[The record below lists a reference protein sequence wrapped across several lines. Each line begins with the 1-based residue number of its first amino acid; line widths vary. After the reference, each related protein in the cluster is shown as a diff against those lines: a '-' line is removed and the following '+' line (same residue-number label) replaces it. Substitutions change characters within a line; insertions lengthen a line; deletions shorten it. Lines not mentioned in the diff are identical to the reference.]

1 MTLEDRIEQST
12 THHFMTV
19 FPFTTNHHDTLFG
32 GKAMAIM
39 DEVTFMCA
47 TRFCRKAL
55 VTVASDKINFA
66 KAIPGGSM
74 IEAIAKVI
82 KVGRTSLQVK
92 VEIYLE
98 DMYKDGRELA
108 VEGLFSLVALDEDKK
123 PVPVLEG
130 LDIDEA

>member
-1 MTLEDRIEQST
+1 MTLEERIVQSR

-47 TRFCRKAL
+47 TRFCRKSL

-66 KAIPGGSM
+66 KAIPAGSM
-74 IEAIAKVI
+74 IEAIAEVI
-82 KVGRTSLQVK
+82 HVGRTSLKVK
-92 VEIYLE
+92 VELFLE
-98 DMYKDGRELA
+98 NMYKDGRELA
-108 VEGLFSLVALDEDKK
+108 VEGTFTLVALDKDKK

-130 LDIDEA
+130 LEIIE